1 MVHGVKPGD
10 SPPARSNEVDSS
22 WLGGTFLQY
31 TYPKYFL
38 RSFPNASR
46 ASNSSAPFS
55 TSLTHLI
62 RSSFLCSM
70 YFYFS
75 HILSLY
81 QSLFVYIIYLFVL
94 WLIKIR
100 WTKPVS
106 RLCPPY
112 FPKNFVPRLLVLYCH
127 NYGSGDSIFTSMLNL
142 WPNNLQIRILFPAA
156 LKLAFT
162 QKFP

>member
-10 SPPARSNEVDSS
+10 SPPARNNEVDSS

-94 WLIKIR
+94 WFIKIR

-112 FPKNFVPRLLVLYCH
+112 F
-127 NYGSGDSIFTSMLNL
+127 
-142 WPNNLQIRILFPAA
+142 QRILFPDY
-156 LKLAFT
+156 LFFTVTTTVLVIPFSLPCWISDRITSRSAFC
-162 QKFP
+162 FLLL